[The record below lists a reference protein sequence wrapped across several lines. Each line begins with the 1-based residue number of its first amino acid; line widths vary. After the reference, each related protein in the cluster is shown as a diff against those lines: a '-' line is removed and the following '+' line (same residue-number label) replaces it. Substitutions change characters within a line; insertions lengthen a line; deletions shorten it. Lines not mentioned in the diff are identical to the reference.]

1 MDDDTIYKHMK
12 SAIRKK
18 LLTNLKNDF
27 QDLSEEQLLFFIN
40 NRLNENR
47 QWNISNQM
55 SLEEIL
61 NEIIPDTPQSIRWK
75 REVIKNHP
83 HDKQNTIYIL
93 IEYIINI
100 FKNKT
105 NIINSN
111 MNTDFILTEIEF
123 ENIYD
128 KIFRPFYTTEN
139 KNKMKQKKFRLKNK
153 LCKGCINKSEDYEV
167 ILFRF
172 IHNNI

>member
-27 QDLSEEQLLFFIN
+27 KDLSEEQLLFFIN

-47 QWNISNQM
+47 EWNISNEM
-55 SLEEIL
+55 SVEEIL
-61 NEIIPDTPQSIRWK
+61 TEIIPDTPQSIRWK

-93 IEYIINI
+93 IESIINI

-111 MNTDFILTEIEF
+111 MDTDFILTEIEF

-153 LCKGCINKSEDYEV
+153 LCKGCINKSEDYEI